1 MIAIRKHSI
10 LYSITAALLCFATS
24 LLAQL
29 PSTSVD
35 ALDAFYHASSRA
47 DFNPN
52 DHLLPTARCQV
63 VTYAEDGSTKAISF
77 TPQAY
82 AVQIDT
88 LTKLFEVDQ
97 QPVVILSRYYGHLAT
112 AYLSLYT
119 RLIDRQNGDTLRLRS
134 MQSVQL
140 IQQNGWKI
148 ASLVIQNEVEAYP
161 FSEELWPRELS
172 EDLKLGIGSISQ
184 VEPDT
189 TTSTS
194 PEADYDPNKV
204 YNVDQ
209 LQVAPE
215 YPGDPALFTSL
226 LSSFAATMDSSLE
239 GSPFTVVI
247 EEDGFARLGYVG
259 DLSGAEIERAQSF
272 VKSMLI
278 WYPGVLDDASVKT
291 KLIFYLL

>member
-1 MIAIRKHSI
+1 MH
-10 LYSITAALLCFATS
+10 TALTFVLLCLATS
-24 LLAQL
+24 MFAQV

-35 ALDAFYHASSRA
+35 ALDAFYHASSKVG
-47 DFNPN
+47 FNPN
-52 DHLLPTARCQV
+52 DHLLSTARCQV
-63 VTYAEDGSTKAISF
+63 VTYTEDGSTKAISF

-119 RLIDRQNGDTLRLRS
+119 RLVDRQNGDTLRLRS
-134 MQSVQL
+134 IQSVQM
-140 IQQNGWKI
+140 IEQNGWKI
-148 ASLVIQNEVEAYP
+148 ASLVIQNEVDAYP

-172 EDLKLGIGSISQ
+172 ADLTLGVGSSPQIDAA
-184 VEPDT
+184 PAPT
-189 TTSTS
+189 TD
-194 PEADYDPNKV
+194 EDYDPNKV

-226 LSSFAATMDSSLE
+226 LSSFEVTMDDSLE

-247 EEDGFARLGYVG
+247 EEDGFARIGYVG
-259 DLSGAEIERAQSF
+259 DLSGAEIERAESF
-272 VKSMLI
+272 VQSMLI
-278 WYPGVLDDASVKT
+278 WYPGVHDDASVKT